1 MTGPRVTVIGGGFA
15 GVECASA
22 LARRGH
28 RVRLVEMRPGRT
40 TDAHETDRLA
50 EMVCSNSF
58 RSDNPG
64 NAVGLPPASARRK

>member
-1 MTGPRVTVIGGGFA
+1 MPRPRVTVIGGGFA
-15 GVECASA
+15 GVECAA
-22 LARRGH
+22 LLARRGH
-28 RVRLVEMRPGRT
+28 PVRLLEMRPART

-64 NAVGLPPASARRK
+64 NAVGLLKREM